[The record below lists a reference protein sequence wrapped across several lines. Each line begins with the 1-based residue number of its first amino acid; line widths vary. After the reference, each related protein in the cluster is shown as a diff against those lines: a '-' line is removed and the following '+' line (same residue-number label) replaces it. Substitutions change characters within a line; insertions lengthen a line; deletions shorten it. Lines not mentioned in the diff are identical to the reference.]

1 MLRLLLVLH
10 LLLHTTVNP
19 ISRKEDMTTLTS
31 PHDLLAAIPFLIGY
45 HPENS
50 LVLVSLQGDQV
61 GMAMR
66 VDFPIDVAPESY
78 DLLASHIVREGATAA
93 LIVGYV
99 PETCVDPDPVMVSAS
114 AALVRAEIE
123 IKESLIVRGNRY
135 RSMICDDLSCC
146 PPEGTEIPDI
156 DTSRIA
162 AEHVIAGHPMPFA
175 DVHGLVESIA
185 ALASSHESIWQEE
198 VQEFWISSDS
208 EEIIDA
214 QRDGATA
221 VIDLAGEYRE
231 GRGAEDRELVARVI
245 GRLSDIQVRDF
256 ALGSHTEET
265 ADSFWAMWRDL
276 LRIAPRGFVAP
287 VASLFAAMAYE
298 RGEGALAHKALD
310 RALLD
315 DDHYSLALLLRRV
328 FTAGW
333 PPASFTAMRAELHPK
348 VVAGIFG

>member
-1 MLRLLLVLH
+1 
-10 LLLHTTVNP
+10 
-19 ISRKEDMTTLTS
+19 MTTLTS

-50 LVLVSLQGDQV
+50 LVLVSLKDESV

-66 VDFPIDVAPESY
+66 VDFPTDIAPESF
-78 DLLASHIVREGATAA
+78 DLLASHLRREESTAA
-93 LIVGYV
+93 LIVAYLSSDKLD
-99 PETCVDPDPVMVSAS
+99 PEPAMANMC
-114 AALVRAEIE
+114 AALMRAGID

-135 RSMICDDLSCC
+135 RSMICTDSTCC
-146 PPEGTEIPDI
+146 PPEGSEVPPL

-175 DVHGLVESIA
+175 TVGDLAQSIA
-185 ALASSHESIWQEE
+185 ALDSSYDSQWQDE
-198 VQEFWISSDS
+198 VHAFWVSSDT
-208 EEIIDA
+208 EAINEL

-231 GRGAEDRELVARVI
+231 GRGCEDRELAARVI
-245 GRLSDIQVRDF
+245 GRMSDIQVRDF
-256 ALGSHTEET
+256 ALGSHTDESNE
-265 ADSFWAMWRDL
+265 FYWRMWRDL

-287 VASLFAAMAYE
+287 IASLFASMAYE
-298 RGEGALAHKALD
+298 RGEGALAHRAID
-310 RALLD
+310 RALAD
-315 DDHYSLALLLRRV
+315 DDQYSLALLLRRV

-333 PPASFTAMRAELHPK
+333 PPQSFAAMRAELHPK

>member
-1 MLRLLLVLH
+1 
-10 LLLHTTVNP
+10 
-19 ISRKEDMTTLTS
+19 MTTLTS

-50 LVLVSLQGDQV
+50 LVLVSLQDDHI

-66 VDFPIDVAPESY
+66 VDFPTDIAPESY
-78 DLLASHIVREGATAA
+78 DLLAAHMVREGATAA
-93 LIVGYV
+93 FIVAYISESHG
-99 PETCVDPDPVMVSAS
+99 DPDPVMVNTS
-114 AALVRAEIE
+114 AALMRNHIDV
-123 IKESLIVRGNRY
+123 KESLIVRGNRY
-135 RSMICDDLSCC
+135 RSMMCNDLTCC
-146 PPEGTEIPDI
+146 PLEGTEIPQL

-175 DVHGLVESIA
+175 NVNGLIQSIA
-185 ALASSHESIWQEE
+185 ALPSSYELSWQDE

-208 EEIIDA
+208 EEINDL

-245 GRLSDIQVRDF
+245 GRMSDIQVRDF
-256 ALGSHTEET
+256 SLGSHTDET
-265 ADSFWAMWRDL
+265 GDLYWAMWGDL

-287 VASLFAAMAYE
+287 IASLFAAMAYE

-310 RALLD
+310 RALAD
-315 DDHYSLALLLRRV
+315 DDQYSLALLLRRV